1 MPRKAFVADLQE
13 AIGSTVSSRI
23 SELQTGDEDGSF
35 MFTYTILG
43 VDAQQVTIQVLVPGK
58 CCCYRNFRD
67 LLPCW
72 CLGDGDN
79 QANSKQTFLNTLP
92 IMNV

>member
-35 MFTYTILG
+35 MFTYTMLG
-43 VDAQQVTIQVLVPGK
+43 VGAQQVTIQVLVPGK
-58 CCCYRNFRD
+58 WSLLRELSRLAAVLVFRRR
-67 LLPCW
+67 
-72 CLGDGDN
+72 
-79 QANSKQTFLNTLP
+79 
-92 IMNV
+92 